1 MLVFYLKFDQ
11 KLRPVEISVF
21 QKQIINDTFQIKCL
35 NKKIK

>member
-11 KLRPVEISVF
+11 KLRPAEILF
-21 QKQIINDTFQIKCL
+21 FKNKLLMTFQIKCL